1 MPKILVHHP
10 DKGDQTFTLSGERIT
25 IGRLS
30 DNDIRIAHDTV
41 SKHHAELICREG
53 RYLLRDLGSTN
64 HSFIGG
70 VIFNEA
76 ELEHAC
82 KIVFGTVE
90 CEYVPD
96 LANFLPDQIGG
107 LRKIVGVL
115 RQQKDELLAKV
126 AEQKNQIDILGSVKL
141 FTRDS
146 TSDRGQLRQQVK
158 ELTLER
164 DRVLA
169 ENKALLDELHGLRT
183 AAGIGGSVQVA
194 RFAAGG
200 GSTGAIQSR
209 FAPENDATMRTPT
222 LTVLPSPVLD
232 SPFQEIADI
241 TAKLRA
247 KAATLTHNPA
257 DQDAFDDLIVLLKEA
272 YRIAAILGP
281 HPVASIVSG
290 LDTLVQDA
298 SRGGLPIAP
307 GHLQAAIHA
316 LVFLGRILTHDVLP
330 RAEKLAPFTVIAV
343 DDDADLLPIITASL
357 ENTNLHAVGCRDA
370 RTALDTL
377 QDTHCDVILLDIGL
391 PDMNGLDMCASIRGL
406 PKHGRTPIIFLTG
419 DDSAHNRER
428 SALKGASDFIG
439 KPFSIA
445 ELTLKAHIW
454 ALKNRL
460 DVA

>member
-10 DKGDQTFTLSGERIT
+10 DKGEQTFTLSGERIT

-126 AEQKNQIDILGSVKL
+126 AEQKNQIDILGSVKM
-141 FTRDS
+141 FSRD
-146 TSDRGQLRQQVK
+146 TASDRGQLRQQVK

-169 ENKALLDELHGLRT
+169 ENKALFEELHGLRT

-247 KAATLTHNPA
+247 KAATLTHHPA
-257 DQDAFDDLIVLLKEA
+257 DQGAFDELIVLLKEA
-272 YRIAAILGP
+272 YLIAAILGP
-281 HPVASIVSG
+281 HPVATIVSG
-290 LDTLVQDA
+290 LDTLLLEA
-298 SRGGLPIAP
+298 SHGGLPIAP

-316 LVFLGRILTHDVLP
+316 LVFLGRILTHDLLP
-330 RAEKLAPFTVIAV
+330 RAEKLAPFNVIAV

-357 ENTNLHAVGCRDA
+357 ESTNLHAIGCRDA

-377 QDTHCDVILLDIGL
+377 LDTHCDVILLDIGL

-439 KPFSIA
+439 KPFSMA